1 MAIAFEIADIN
12 MSRMMRAVVVPKYG
26 TPDVVKVKQIPIPKP
41 KSDQVLVKVAASSLN
56 ALDVRLVKADPFF
69 IRLMFGLFAPKRFG
83 PGVDIAGTVEAVG
96 ANVTKFKPGDEVFGN
111 ILEQGKGGRGLAEYC
126 VCLEKSLL
134 IKPNNL
140 TFQEAAAV
148 PLGAQTS
155 VVGLRDYVKPGKK
168 VLVTGSSGAVGCYA
182 VQVAK
187 AYGAHVTAVCSTAKV
202 DFVKSLGPDKV
213 LDYNKVDY
221 FKTGDTYDIVFD
233 TACYHSL
240 YAGRDALN
248 PNGVFLLVG
257 GNIGKII
264 WSNFIKSWLQK
275 DGKKFTNVSIDDD
288 TTGLATVKEL
298 VEEGKI
304 FPPVDKVYPL
314 EQAAAAMWRMERR
327 EVKGKIVV
335 SIE

>member
-1 MAIAFEIADIN
+1 
-12 MSRMMRAVVVPKYG
+12 MSRMMRAIVIPKYG
-26 TPDVVKVKQIPIPKP
+26 TPDVVKLKQIPIPTAR
-41 KSDQVLVKVAASSLN
+41 SDQVLVKVAAASLN
-56 ALDVRLVKADPFF
+56 ALDLRLVKADPAFF
-69 IRLMFGLFAPKRFG
+69 RLLFGLFSPKGFG
-83 PGVDIAGTVEAVG
+83 LGIDIAGTVEAVG
-96 ANVTKFKPGDEVFGN
+96 ANVTQFKPGDEVFGN
-111 ILEQGKGGRGLAEYC
+111 ILERGNGGKGLAEYC
-126 VCLEKSLL
+126 CCLEKSLVS
-134 IKPNNL
+134 KPSKL
-140 TFQEAAAV
+140 TFQEAAAI

-155 VVGLRDYVKPGKK
+155 VVGLRDYVKPGKR

-187 AYGAHVTAVCSTAKV
+187 AYGAHVTAVCSTTKV

-233 TACYHSL
+233 AACYHSL

-257 GNIGKII
+257 GNACTVIS
-264 WSNFIKSWLQK
+264 SNFIKSSLQT
-275 DGKKFTNVSIDDD
+275 DGKKFIKVSVDDD

-304 FPPVDKVYPL
+304 FPPIDKVFPL
-314 EQAAAAMWRMERR
+314 EKAADALWRMERR
-327 EVKGKIVV
+327 QVKGKIVI
-335 SIE
+335 SIEQK